1 MNDYQQYID
10 EKTHQLRIVSQ
21 AQWDYLNYLDFSNWL
36 DDNFGND
43 IEGRY
48 YALKILLHTIYYSKK
63 DLEKLLYY
71 GLYDKIYGE
80 IVKSELIAN
89 SNIYLSHSEADAK
102 VNSLKQS
109 SFFIPLLD
117 SDKPS
122 ESGNSLIGD
131 IVHKLDISEE
141 QVDFHWQV
149 KEEVLKKFK
158 ILIFVDDC
166 LGSGNQLKRYW
177 NSKKIEEIK
186 SWCSKYGIK
195 VYYLSLIGYNKNLKL
210 LYESD
215 ELKGIKVII
224 CDVLTDKNRVFSD
237 DNIIWKD
244 AEEKNRVIEYFEKLK
259 KDRGISFLGYKQLD
273 FAIII
278 HDRLP
283 NWALP
288 IFWKEMI
295 GWKCLL
301 KRKTTFN

>member
-1 MNDYQQYID
+1 MNDFQQYID

-63 DLEKLLYY
+63 DLEKLLHY

-122 ESGNSLIGD
+122 DSGNPLIGD
-131 IVHKLDISEE
+131 LVHKLDISEE
-141 QVDFHWQV
+141 QVDFHWKV
-149 KEEVLKKFK
+149 KEEVFKKFK

-195 VYYLSLIGYNKNLKL
+195 VYYLSLIGYNKNLNL

-215 ELKGIKVII
+215 ELNGIKVII

-237 DNIIWKD
+237 DNIIWED
-244 AEEKNRVIEYFEKLK
+244 AEEKNHVIEYFEKLK

-283 NWALP
+283 NWTLP
-288 IFWKEMI
+288 ILWKEMI